1 MRTELTQVELIVAIA
16 TLNHAL
22 RTCLDNIEVGFISLP
37 EPHQLKAGITQ
48 LQEIDRAQQINDD
61 IASIVLL
68 LNTNPVIK
76 VSEVLKFVKLEVSLV
91 ALGLKDT
98 PNRATNGAVEL
109 F

>member
-22 RTCLDNIEVGFISLP
+22 RTCLDNIEAGFISLP

-76 VSEVLKFVKLEVSLV
+76 VSEVLKFVQLEVSLV

-98 PNRATNGAVEL
+98 PNRATNGAAEL